1 MKLGLPSL
9 VTALAFCLM
18 QQSFGQGALTPPG
31 APTPTMKT
39 LDQIEPRTAIS
50 SLPFTISIPG
60 SYYLTKSLSV
70 ASSDGIR
77 IDVSNVTL
85 DLNGFTLSSSASSA
99 NGAGISI
106 LFGSGNITIRN
117 GKISSGVVESGGAYS
132 GGGFQDGI
140 SVNLTSS
147 ARIVVRDMIITGV
160 LSNGIRVNA
169 NLSPNGTVVDSCI
182 INTAGFIG
190 IGADTVSN
198 STAMDCGFYGIDATT
213 VENCVASVV
222 SSDANSRAIYASN
235 VSNSYGTATAGQ
247 GVYGNTFTNC
257 YGTSTSNYGVNAYT
271 VNGCYGASGSGNG
284 IGAWIA
290 NNSQGVSNS
299 GIGLYANYVVNGCF
313 GQSNGAGAYGIYTQG
328 GVYFSGGACP
338 GGVAIHAGAGVGA
351 YTFGGST
358 EIPAGSKF
366 LGTP

>member
-1 MKLGLPSL
+1 MKLGLRSL
-9 VTALAFCLM
+9 VIALAFCLM

-39 LDQIEPRTAIS
+39 LDQIEARTPIS
-50 SLPFTISIPG
+50 SVPFTISTPG

-70 ASSDGIR
+70 ASGDGIR
-77 IDVSNVTL
+77 ISVSNVTL

-99 NGAGISI
+99 TGVAISI
-106 LFGSGNITIRN
+106 LFGSSNIKVGN

-140 SVNLTSS
+140 SVNVTSS

-160 LSNGIRVNA
+160 LSNGIRVNGT
-169 NLSPNGTVVDSCI
+169 LSPNGTVVDSCI

-198 STAMDCGFYGIDATT
+198 STAMDCGFYGIDAST
-213 VENCVASVV
+213 VENCLATVI
-222 SSDANSRAIYASN
+222 SSDANSRGIYASN
-235 VSNSYGTATAGQ
+235 VTNSYGTATAGQ
-247 GVYGNTFTNC
+247 GIFGNVFTNC
-257 YGTSTSNYGVNAYT
+257 YGTSSSNYGLNAYT
-271 VNGCYGASGSGNG
+271 VNSSYGSSGSGNG

-290 NNSQGVSNS
+290 NGSQGVSS
-299 GIGLYANYVVNGCF
+299 SAMGIYANYVVNSCF
-313 GQSNGAGAYGIYTQG
+313 GQSSGSGGYGIYTG
-328 GVYFSGGACP
+328 GGAYFSGGACP

-358 EIPAGSKF
+358 DIPAAGKF